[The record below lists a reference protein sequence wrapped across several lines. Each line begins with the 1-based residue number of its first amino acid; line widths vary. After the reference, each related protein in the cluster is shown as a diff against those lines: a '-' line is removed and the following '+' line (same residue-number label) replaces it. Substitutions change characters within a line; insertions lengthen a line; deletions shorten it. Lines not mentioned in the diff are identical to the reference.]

1 MRIAA
6 VGECTIDRYL
16 DLGIERVGGISL
28 NFAIHARRAGA
39 EHVALL
45 SCTGT
50 DAGSHAVTAKL
61 ITADIDTTHLHHLP
75 GATASQA
82 IRLSA
87 GGERIF
93 PAGGY
98 DPGVLANFRLS
109 LADLNF
115 LRSVD
120 VIAVPWFRQIVH
132 LVDPILQM
140 RDLAA
145 MRIADL
151 LDGADLGPDLDGIA
165 PLLDHF
171 DVLFI
176 SGTETTVE
184 RLLPHTR
191 RSRTLIVVTHGAA
204 GSSALLNGER
214 HGEPA
219 EPVPADEQIDSTG
232 CGDAFQAGFSVEYF
246 RSRALQGALREGA
259 RRAAEVIRHLGATPD
274 EA

>member
-16 DLGIERVGGISL
+16 DLGLEMVGGISL

-39 EHVALL
+39 EHVALI

-50 DAGSHAVTAKL
+50 DAGADAVAAKL
-61 ITADIDTTHLHHLP
+61 RTADIDTTHLHRLP

-82 IRLSA
+82 ICLTA
-87 GGERIF
+87 DGERIF

-98 DPGVLANFRLS
+98 DSGVLADFRLS
-109 LADLNF
+109 QADFDF
-115 LRSVD
+115 LRGVD
-120 VIAVPWFRQIVH
+120 VIAVPWFRQIMH
-132 LVDPILQM
+132 LVDPILQA
-140 RDLAA
+140 RDLTA

-151 LDGADLGPDLDGIA
+151 LDGADLGAGLEGIA
-165 PLLDHF
+165 PLLDLL
-171 DVLFI
+171 DLLFI
-176 SGTETTVE
+176 SGTQATVE
-184 RLLPHTR
+184 RLFPHTR

-204 GSSALLNGER
+204 GCSALLNGKR
-214 HGEPA
+214 YAEPA
-219 EPVPADEQIDSTG
+219 EPIPAAEQIDSTG

-246 RSRALQGALREGA
+246 RNRDLQAALHAGA
-259 RRAAEVIRHLGATPD
+259 RRAAQVIRHLGATPD

>member
-6 VGECTIDRYL
+6 VGECTMDRYL
-16 DLGIERVGGISL
+16 DLGVERVGGISL

-50 DAGSHAVTAKL
+50 DAWADAVTAKL
-61 ITADIDTTHLHHLP
+61 IAADVDITHFRRFP

-82 IRLSA
+82 IRLTA

-93 PAGGY
+93 PPGSY

-109 LADLNF
+109 QADLDF

-120 VIAVPWFRQIVH
+120 VIAVPWFRQIMH
-132 LVDPILQM
+132 LVDPILRA

-151 LDGADLGPDLDGIA
+151 LDGADLGAGLEGVA
-165 PLLDHF
+165 ALLDRF
-171 DVLFI
+171 DLLFI
-176 SGTETTVE
+176 SGTEATVE

-204 GSSALLNGER
+204 GSSALLHGER

-219 EPVPADEQIDSTG
+219 EPVPAEEQIDSTG

-246 RSRALQGALREGA
+246 RNRDLQAALRAGA